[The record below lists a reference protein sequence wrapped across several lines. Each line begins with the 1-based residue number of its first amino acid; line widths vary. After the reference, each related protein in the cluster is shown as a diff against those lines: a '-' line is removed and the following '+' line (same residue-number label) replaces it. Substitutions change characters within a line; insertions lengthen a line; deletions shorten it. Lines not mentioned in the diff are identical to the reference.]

1 MRVLFVCLGNICR
14 SPMAE
19 GIFRQVARDRQLD
32 VEIDSAG
39 TSNWH
44 IGEPPDT
51 RGQERLLQDGIDIS
65 GLRGRQV
72 SGRDFTGFDI
82 IIAMDDDNLMKLRRL
97 AGTERAQKVQKFL
110 DFVPGEEGGNVP
122 DPYYGG
128 PDGFDHVFDLICRA
142 SNGLADHIQSR
153 G

>member
-19 GIFRQVARDRQLD
+19 GIFRQVAKGRQLE

-110 DFVPGEEGGNVP
+110 DFVPGEKDGNVP

-128 PDGFDHVFDLICRA
+128 SDGFELVLDMMEEGCREIIA
-142 SNGLADHIQSR
+142 HARNR
-153 G
+153 